1 LKSEKEKK
9 FLEIKNTK
17 NDDDEQEKK
26 KTSMKK
32 KTLNPPVKC
41 FPDLKRKKKNQI
53 FHFFFFGSLG
63 LKKTLWKTIDDAKNE
78 SQLISK

>member
-1 LKSEKEKK
+1 
-9 FLEIKNTK
+9 
-17 NDDDEQEKK
+17 
-26 KTSMKK
+26 MKK

-41 FPDLKRKKKNQI
+41 FPDLKRKKNQF

-63 LKKTLWKTIDDAKNE
+63 LRKKQLWKTIDDAKK

>member
-26 KTSMKK
+26 K
-32 KTLNPPVKC
+32 L
-41 FPDLKRKKKNQI
+41 L
-53 FHFFFFGSLG
+53 
-63 LKKTLWKTIDDAKNE
+63 
-78 SQLISK
+78 

>member
-1 LKSEKEKK
+1 
-9 FLEIKNTK
+9 
-17 NDDDEQEKK
+17 
-26 KTSMKK
+26 MKK

-41 FPDLKRKKKNQI
+41 FPDLKRKKNQF